1 MSEKKPKLTI
11 RLTYEGDSNWQN
23 HMHVQRVMDWTE
35 IGLVGFDLPAETLKL
50 MLRQL
55 TAAVEIEGAPV

>member
-1 MSEKKPKLTI
+1 MSEKTPKLTI

-23 HMHVQRVMDWTE
+23 HMHVQRVIDWAE
-35 IGLVGFDLPAETLKL
+35 ISLVGPDLPAQTLKY

-55 TAAVEIEGAPV
+55 TAAVDVKETP